1 MWEIVAWLNRGRIT
15 SMNCLHRFEF
25 LYSILVLWSLM
36 MNKSTDW
43 KLETYTKEVSDPP
56 ENQRELGDW
65 FESGPRN

>member
-25 LYSILVLWSLM
+25 LYSM

-65 FESGPRN
+65 FESDPRN